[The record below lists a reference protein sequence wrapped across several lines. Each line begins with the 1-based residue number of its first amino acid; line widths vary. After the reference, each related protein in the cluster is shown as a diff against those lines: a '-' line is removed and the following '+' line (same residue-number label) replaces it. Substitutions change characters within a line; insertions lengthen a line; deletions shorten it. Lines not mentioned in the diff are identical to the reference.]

1 MDCDLANLSVFYE
14 GVEHDDFTFVRYGN
28 KLCFRNQKKN
38 VGNLTD
44 SLSHKTNKE
53 DALTVL
59 CSVVEHLGS
68 G

>member
-1 MDCDLANLSVFYE
+1 MTSLS
-14 GVEHDDFTFVRYGN
+14 FVLEIN
-28 KLCFRNQKKN
+28 FVLESKKKN